1 MSEEK
6 NGVFDGPNGKSS
18 KRIAGLSTAGSGAL
32 ILIVQSVINYFAL
45 PAGNEMIYQI
55 GVTLFVGGMTILGV
69 GVIDKVRK

>member
-18 KRIAGLSTAGSGAL
+18 KRIAGFVATGAGAL
-32 ILIVQSVINYFAL
+32 ILIVLSIINYFAL

-55 GVTLFVGGMTILGV
+55 GVTLFVGGMSILGI